1 MNRNA
6 TRTEV
11 LFYLHRA
18 SSILIRGKGGEHCD
32 KGLELQSLIDV
43 KLKRDSK
50 YEFSDSRKEIN
61 LIALF
66 GILLYF
72 VYYFLCRFKDFHYH
86 NGKDFFFSKMKRCE
100 YLSFK

>member
-1 MNRNA
+1 MKEDSWVPGQDRPLRRSPA
-6 TRTEV
+6 TESRQ
-11 LFYLHRA
+11 
-18 SSILIRGKGGEHCD
+18 KGVMTD
-32 KGLELQSLIDV
+32 
-43 KLKRDSK
+43 